1 MRTLALSLPNHTHSS
16 TPIGTQPKVLGY
28 INEHLAQTDWAAKKP
43 HTDVG
48 AELGL
53 LDFKSASTVSGWGWY
68 YLLDDAVLLEQALVN
83 YALALARER
92 GWRLVSPP
100 SIVYSH
106 IASAAGFRPRDQHGE
121 QQIYALEAPEGKFS
135 LSLAGTAE
143 IPLAGLGVN
152 RVFGEDELPLK
163 VVGTGRAYRAEA
175 GARGVESKGLYRVHE
190 FTKVELFAWAP
201 PDPTS
206 AEQIFNEMLAFQTD
220 LITSLGLY
228 ARLLEMPTTDLG
240 ASAHRKID
248 IEVYMPSREKK
259 DPWGEVSSLSN
270 CTDYQSRRLNTRA
283 KLKGGAKD
291 FAWTLN
297 GTAVAVPR
305 ILIALLEYGYLEGSV
320 RVPEVLRPFMGGQ
333 ETITKRK

>member
-1 MRTLALSLPNHTHSS
+1 MRTLALSLPNHTHCS
-16 TPIGTQPKVLGY
+16 TPIGTEPRVLGY
-28 INEHLAQTDWAAKKP
+28 INEHLAQTDWAAKKS

-53 LDFKSASTVSGWGWY
+53 LDFTSASTVSGWGWY

-83 YALALARER
+83 YALTLARER

-106 IASAAGFRPRDQHGE
+106 IASAAGFRPRDQRGE
-121 QQIYALEAPEGKFS
+121 QQIYALEAAEGKFS
-135 LSLAGTAE
+135 HSLAGTAE
-143 IPLAGLGVN
+143 IPLAGLGAN
-152 RVFGEDELPLK
+152 RVFGEEELPLK

-175 GARGVESKGLYRVHE
+175 GARGVDSKGLYRVHE

-201 PDPTS
+201 PNPAST
-206 AEQIFNEMLAFQTD
+206 EKIFDEMLAFQTH

-283 KLKGGAKD
+283 KLKGGARD

-305 ILIALLEYGYLEGSV
+305 ILIALLEYGYAEGSV
-320 RVPEVLRPFMGGQ
+320 TIPEALRPFMGGQ
-333 ETITKRK
+333 EIIAKRK